1 MRFFVRCDQE
11 GNITSTM
18 KVDAMDDALDHP
30 YGPVDEGHL
39 VLELKMP
46 KGAEEI
52 EPHDFSGLYRVDVK
66 EKKLRKLK
74 AAPANRP
81 AKKGRQKIAQKSR
94 RKART

>member
-1 MRFFVRCDQE
+1 MRLFVRCDQE

-18 KVDAMDDALDHP
+18 KVSVMDETLEHP
-30 YGPVDEGHL
+30 YGPVEEGHL
-39 VLELKMP
+39 VLEVKMP

-66 EKKLRKLK
+66 EKKLKKQK
-74 AAPANRP
+74 AAPANKP
-81 AKKGRQKIAQKSR
+81 AKKGRKKIAKKSR